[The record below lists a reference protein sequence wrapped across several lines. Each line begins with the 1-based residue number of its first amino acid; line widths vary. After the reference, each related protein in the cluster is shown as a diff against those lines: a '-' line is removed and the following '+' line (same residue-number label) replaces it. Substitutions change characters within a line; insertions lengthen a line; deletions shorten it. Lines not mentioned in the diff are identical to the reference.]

1 MKRFV
6 LLLCLCFSAGSL
18 PTNATAGDSW
28 IFQRSYYSHD
38 PVTPVQ
44 TSRRLTGGPF
54 YTRPQGAY
62 VRSGYRLN
70 RDYIR
75 IGGAVYDNTNSWES
89 WIQVGG
95 QF

>member
-1 MKRFV
+1 MKRFA
-6 LLLCLCFSAGSL
+6 LLLSLFLLASSL
-18 PTNATAGDSW
+18 PSTAAASDSW
-28 IFQRSYYSHD
+28 IFQRSYYSHT

-62 VRSGYRLN
+62 IKSGYRLN

-75 IGGAVYDNTNSWES
+75 IGGAVFDNTNVYES
-89 WIQVGG
+89 WIQTGG

>member
-1 MKRFV
+1 MKRALCAFA
-6 LLLCLCFSAGSL
+6 LLLSAGSF
-18 PTNATAGDSW
+18 TSSASAGDSW
-28 IFQRSYYSHD
+28 IFQRSYYTHT

-75 IGGAVYDNTNSWES
+75 VGGAVYDNINSWES
-89 WIQVGG
+89 WVQVGG

>member
-1 MKRFV
+1 MKRAA
-6 LLLCLCFSAGSL
+6 LLIALFLSAGSF
-18 PTNATAGDSW
+18 TSNASAGDSW
-28 IFQRSYYSHD
+28 IFQRSYYSHT

-54 YTRPQGAY
+54 YTRPQGSY
-62 VRSGYRLN
+62 VRAGYRWN
-70 RDYIR
+70 RDFIHV
-75 IGGAVYDNTNSWES
+75 GGNVFDNTNSWES